1 MEEALNMTTAR
12 VWIQYHP
19 RLYLELFT
27 RVLKALEPV
36 EVVGYSHP
44 SSSHRLSKG
53 INPKQV
59 DVILIP
65 LDEQGHPELESLPL
79 PHSETKL
86 IAFSPKGDRGLRRLP
101 GRTDWEEV
109 RPFGLVQLVREVL
122 SESRP
127 ADYFTG

>member
-1 MEEALNMTTAR
+1 MTTAR

-44 SSSHRLSKG
+44 SSSNWLFEG
-53 INPKQV
+53 INPNQV

-65 LDEQGHPELESLPL
+65 LNEQGYPELESLPL
-79 PHSETKL
+79 PLPDTKL
-86 IAFSPKGDRGLRRLP
+86 VAFSPKGDRGLRRLP
-101 GRTDWEEV
+101 GRADWEEV

-122 SESRP
+122 GESKP
-127 ADYFTG
+127 TDYFTG

>member
-1 MEEALNMTTAR
+1 MTTSR

-27 RVLKALEPV
+27 RVLKSLEPV
-36 EVVGYSHP
+36 EVVGSSHP
-44 SSSHRLSKG
+44 STSFQLSDG
-53 INPKQV
+53 IDPNQI

-65 LDEQGHPELESLPL
+65 LNEQGYPELEALPVL
-79 PHSETKL
+79 LSATKL

-122 SESRP
+122 GGAKAS
-127 ADYFTG
+127 DYFTG

>member
-1 MEEALNMTTAR
+1 MSTSR

-27 RVLKALEPV
+27 RILRSLELV

-44 SSSHRLSKG
+44 SSSHWLSEG
-53 INPKQV
+53 IDSNQI

-65 LDEQGHPELESLPL
+65 LNEQGYPELEALPL
-79 PHSETKL
+79 PFPETKL

-101 GRTDWEEV
+101 GRMDWEEV

-122 SESRP
+122 GDSRP
-127 ADYFTG
+127 SDYFTG

>member
-1 MEEALNMTTAR
+1 MITSR

-27 RVLKALEPV
+27 RVLKSLEPV
-36 EVVGYSHP
+36 EVVGYSP
-44 SSSHRLSKG
+44 SSSRHRLFEG
-53 INPKQV
+53 IDPNQI

-65 LDEQGHPELESLPL
+65 LNDQGYPEVETLPGL
-79 PHSETKL
+79 FPEAKL

-109 RPFGLVQLVREVL
+109 QPFGLVHLVREVL
-122 SESRP
+122 SSS
-127 ADYFTG
+127 

>member
-1 MEEALNMTTAR
+1 MTTSR

-27 RVLKALEPV
+27 RVLKSLEPV

-44 SSSHRLSKG
+44 ASNFRLAES
-53 INPKQV
+53 INLNQI

-65 LDEQGHPELESLPL
+65 LNEQGYPELEALPVIL
-79 PHSETKL
+79 PDTKL
-86 IAFSPKGDRGLRRLP
+86 VAFSPRGDRGLRRLP
-101 GRTDWEEV
+101 GSTDWEEV

-122 SESRP
+122 GGSKP
-127 ADYFTG
+127 TDYFTG

>member
-1 MEEALNMTTAR
+1 MTTAR

-27 RVLKALEPV
+27 RVLKSLEPV
-36 EVVGYSHP
+36 EVIGHAHP
-44 SSSHRLSKG
+44 SSCHWLPEG
-53 INPKQV
+53 IDTNQI

-65 LDEQGHPELESLPL
+65 LDEQGHPELGSLPVPL
-79 PHSETKL
+79 PESKL

-101 GRTDWEEV
+101 GRTDWEEI

-122 SESRP
+122 GGSKP
-127 ADYFTG
+127 TDYFTG

>member
-1 MEEALNMTTAR
+1 MTTSR

-27 RVLKALEPV
+27 RVLKSLEPV
-36 EVVGYSHP
+36 EVLGYSHP
-44 SSSHRLSKG
+44 SSSPRLSEG
-53 INPKQV
+53 IDPNQI

-65 LDEQGHPELESLPL
+65 LNEQGYPELEALPVIL
-79 PHSETKL
+79 ADTKL

-101 GRTDWEEV
+101 GRTDWEEI

-122 SESRP
+122 GGSKP
-127 ADYFTG
+127 TDYFTG

>member
-1 MEEALNMTTAR
+1 MTTSR

-27 RVLKALEPV
+27 RVLISLEPV
-36 EVVGYSHP
+36 EVVGSSHP
-44 SSSHRLSKG
+44 SSSYQLSES
-53 INPKQV
+53 IDPNQI

-65 LDEQGHPELESLPL
+65 LNEQGHPELEELPVPL
-79 PHSETKL
+79 SKTKL

-122 SESRP
+122 GGSRP
-127 ADYFTG
+127 TDYFTG

>member
-1 MEEALNMTTAR
+1 MTTSR

-27 RVLKALEPV
+27 RVLKSLEPV
-36 EVVGYSHP
+36 EVVGSSHP
-44 SSSHRLSKG
+44 SSSYRLSEG
-53 INPKQV
+53 LDPNQI
-59 DVILIP
+59 DVVLIP
-65 LDEQGHPELESLPL
+65 LNEQGHPELEALPVPL
-79 PHSETKL
+79 PETKL

-122 SESRP
+122 GGAKP
-127 ADYFTG
+127 TDYFTG

>member
-1 MEEALNMTTAR
+1 MTTSR

-27 RVLKALEPV
+27 KVLKSLEPV
-36 EVVGYSHP
+36 EVVGHSHP
-44 SSSHRLSKG
+44 SSSHWSSED
-53 INPKQV
+53 IDPNHI

-65 LDEQGHPELESLPL
+65 LSEQGYPELGELPL
-79 PHSETKL
+79 PLPDIKL

-109 RPFGLVQLVREVL
+109 RPFGLVHLVREVL
-122 SESRP
+122 GSSKP
-127 ADYFTG
+127 SDYFTG

>member
-1 MEEALNMTTAR
+1 MTTAR
-12 VWIQYHP
+12 VWIEYHP

-44 SSSHRLSKG
+44 SSSQRLSEVL
-53 INPKQV
+53 NPNQI

-65 LDEQGHPELESLPL
+65 LDEQAHPELASLPVLL
-79 PHSETKL
+79 PETKL
-86 IAFSPKGDRGLRRLP
+86 IAFSPRGDRGLRRLP

-122 SESRP
+122 GDSRP
-127 ADYFTG
+127 SDYFTG